1 MDTEELE
8 RPETNFALRTVP
20 AFSKRS
26 FGRSSKRATDALP
39 VESRAIAGLEER
51 SKAEMAGSVA
61 MAVTGLVGVR
71 LLGGGLYHSIKT
83 VVDHSKSQRDVSW
96 VFLSFSS
103 VRSSISASSFGCT
116 VVHRR

>member
-61 MAVTGLVGVR
+61 MALTGLVGVG
-71 LLGGGLYHSIKT
+71 LLGGGLYHSIKKQLLT
-83 VVDHSKSQRDVSW
+83 TRRANVMSRGYFSVS
-96 VFLSFSS
+96 FPF
-103 VRSSISASSFGCT
+103 VRPF
-116 VVHRR
+116 RRAHLAVL